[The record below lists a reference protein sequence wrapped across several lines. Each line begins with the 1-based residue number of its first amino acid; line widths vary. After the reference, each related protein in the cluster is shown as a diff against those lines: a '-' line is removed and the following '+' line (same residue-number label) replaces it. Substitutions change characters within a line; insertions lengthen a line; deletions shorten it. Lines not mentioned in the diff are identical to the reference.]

1 VVTGDGAG
9 ARVHADRDRM
19 DHVLGNLV
27 GNAVKFTTEGEV
39 RIALRAADGR
49 AEVLV
54 SDTGAGI
61 AADELPLIF
70 DRFFRVSSSHRSA
83 TPGTGLGLGIAR
95 SLVEA
100 HGGTLT
106 VDSEPGRGTT
116 FTISLPLAELP
127 QVPAPARVV
136 DC

>member
-1 VVTGDGAG
+1 MTGDGAG

-19 DHVLGNLV
+19 DQVLGNLV
-27 GNAVKFTTEGEV
+27 GNAVKFTTESEV
-39 RIALRAADGR
+39 RIALRVADGR
-49 AEVLV
+49 AQVLV

-70 DRFFRVSSSHRSA
+70 DRFFRASSSHRSA